1 MHDTKTFKVPSG
13 AALLAAER
21 TGDGPALICLHA
33 GVADRRMYAAQ
44 MRGLAD
50 DFTVL
55 CYDRRGFGQTRTPDE
70 PFSHV
75 EDLHAVMD
83 ATGLDAAILLG
94 CSQGGRIAIDFTL
107 AFPHRVRAL
116 ILISTA
122 VSGAPP
128 EPVPEDVQ
136 PLSDALDAAEDA
148 EDLAQVNR
156 LEAHIWL
163 DGPRAAEGRVF
174 GPLRSLFLDMNGIA
188 LAHAPLTQ
196 ERPPDDAYGRL
207 SALGVPTLL
216 IHGTL
221 DFPYIV
227 SRHAHMAAVV
237 PDARSV
243 ICEGNAHLP
252 SMENPDRVNAEIVA
266 FCRDRSLI

>member
-1 MHDTKTFKVPSG
+1 MRVTSTFKVPSG

-44 MRGLAD
+44 MRGLGD

-55 CYDRRGFGQTRTPDE
+55 SYDRRGFGQTRTPDE

-75 EDLHAVMD
+75 DDLAAVMD
-83 ATGLDAAILLG
+83 AAGLEAAILLG
-94 CSQGGRIAIDFTL
+94 CSQGGRIAIDLAL

-116 ILISTA
+116 ILIASA
-122 VSGAPP
+122 VTGAPS
-128 EPVPEDVQ
+128 EPLPDDIQ
-136 PLSDALDAAEDA
+136 PLADALEAAEDA
-148 EDLAQVNR
+148 DDLIQVNR

-174 GPLRSLFLDMNGIA
+174 GPLRSLFLDMNGLA
-188 LAHAPLTQ
+188 LKHAPLTQ
-196 ERPPDDAYGRL
+196 EREPGDAYARL

-216 IHGTL
+216 MHGTL
-221 DFPYIV
+221 DFPYIA
-227 SRHAHMAAVV
+227 SRHAHMAAVI

-243 ICEGNAHLP
+243 TCEGSAHLP
-252 SMENPDRVNAEIVA
+252 SMENPDAVNARIVA
-266 FCRDRSLI
+266 FCRDRGLI